1 VGTPA
6 VTIVP
11 IAMVQ
16 PQRAIDGVDGS
27 RVEISTTAG
36 TALGGTA
43 RLSRAGVAGA
53 SDDAPSP
60 VAS

>member
-1 VGTPA
+1 
-6 VTIVP
+6 
-11 IAMVQ
+11 MVQ

-43 RLSRAGVAGA
+43 RLSRASVAGA